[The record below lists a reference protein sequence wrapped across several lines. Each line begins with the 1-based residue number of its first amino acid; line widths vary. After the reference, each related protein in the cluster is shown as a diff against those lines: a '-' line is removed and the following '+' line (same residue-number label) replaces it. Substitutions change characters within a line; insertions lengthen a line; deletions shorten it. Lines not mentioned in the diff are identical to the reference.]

1 MKIRLLAGC
10 ILFSSLAT
18 TALAQNTDLTDS
30 SVAVGD
36 YRKRINDKDLDV
48 FRNLADRQ
56 REFVNKQKVKSPVE
70 LTLSDEAKQVFNR
83 YRNEAEAINDR
94 IKTQQKA
101 KMKTLAGNDTV
112 GDADMSKANYSTLVF
127 ASLSMPKSDIEEMY
141 RSLAGATDTTIV
153 FRGLPKGTKTINK
166 AIAKFQQIARD
177 LKLKVTP
184 NVTINPILFT
194 QYNVTAVPT
203 IVRLAEPTP
212 NRSGDPK
219 TGVTRQHPKEIASVQ
234 GLISPVWLYNRIR
247 EGRKGY
253 LGRQGAVYAIEE
265 LDIIEE
271 MQRRA
276 ANVDWE
282 AKKKAAYSRV
292 WKNIPFEELSP
303 TPAYQRRVFNPTFVL
318 TQDIKDTQG
327 NVIAQQGTTVNP
339 LTVRDFDRLLV
350 VFDASDPHELSFVE
364 RNLPQW
370 KQTHNR
376 NSETTQLIMT
386 GFDREKGWDEHTRLV
401 HRFNSRLYLL
411 QSDIKNTFRLRHHP
425 SIVYQEGTN
434 FVVEEF
440 KVD

>member
-1 MKIRLLAGC
+1 M
-10 ILFSSLAT
+10 
-18 TALAQNTDLTDS
+18 
-30 SVAVGD
+30 
-36 YRKRINDKDLDV
+36 
-48 FRNLADRQ
+48 
-56 REFVNKQKVKSPVE
+56 
-70 LTLSDEAKQVFNR
+70 
-83 YRNEAEAINDR
+83 
-94 IKTQQKA
+94 
-101 KMKTLAGNDTV
+101 
-112 GDADMSKANYSTLVF
+112 
-127 ASLSMPKSDIEEMY
+127 
-141 RSLAGATDTTIV
+141 
-153 FRGLPKGTKTINK
+153 
-166 AIAKFQQIARD
+166 
-177 LKLKVTP
+177 
-184 NVTINPILFT
+184 
-194 QYNVTAVPT
+194 
-203 IVRLAEPTP
+203 
-212 NRSGDPK
+212 
-219 TGVTRQHPKEIASVQ
+219 
-234 GLISPVWLYNRIR
+234 
-247 EGRKGY
+247 
-253 LGRQGAVYAIEE
+253 
-265 LDIIEE
+265 
-271 MQRRA
+271 
-276 ANVDWE
+276 DWE

-411 QSDIKNTFRLRHHP
+411 QSDIKNTFKLRHHP